1 MREQRMVKV
10 DGVDAQADIYR
21 CDGECGKLL
30 DPMKKPIVVA
40 QSSFVLQYPDGFN
53 EVVHVSNEPAGR
65 FRYYCLPCFGAGKG
79 CDATGDEHAKCAAAL
94 ERRAA
99 DLVTVKEEALRQ
111 QKATEAAQRSRKEKP
126 KPN

>member
-1 MREQRMVKV
+1 MKEQRMVKV
-10 DGVDAQADIYR
+10 EGVDAQADIYR

-30 DPMKKPIVVA
+30 DPMKNPIVVA

-65 FRYYCLPCFGAGKG
+65 FRYYCLACFGGGKG
-79 CDATGDEHAKCAAAL
+79 CDATGDEHAKCKAAL
-94 ERRAA
+94 ERRVA
-99 DLVTVKEEALRQ
+99 DLLALKEEQ
-111 QKATEAAQRSRKEKP
+111 QRREEAAKAAQRSPKAEP